1 MVFTGYNLDY
11 TPKLEIGQ
19 PPCFLEL
26 NMKVGKN
33 FTACKFTVVLER
45 RLWKYFI
52 EKIIPATLIVMVSW
66 VTLFATSSRGR
77 KPPLLQVAPPP
88 RAQIDGPPPPEGL
101 VPVSP

>member
-19 PPCFLEL
+19 PPCFLEP

-33 FTACKFTVVLER
+33 FTVCKFTVVLER

-66 VTLFATSSRGR
+66 VTLFATSSLLSGR
-77 KPPLLQVAPPP
+77 KPQSSLACDP
-88 RAQIDGPPPPEGL
+88 
-101 VPVSP
+101 